1 MKRNL
6 RLLAAA
12 VALLLSAACSFGSV
26 AATVPDS
33 QTNEIAVVEGT
44 DAVAVGT
51 DAGAESTPLAD
62 PVDETKVSTGDFSLS
77 GESGEILPDGSVYT
91 IVANNTSYDG
101 DNIEDFKADLD
112 QVFDVK

>member
-6 RLLAAA
+6 RFFAAA
-12 VALLLSAACSFGSV
+12 VALLLSAACSLGSV

-62 PVDETKVSTGDFSLS
+62 PVDETKVSTDDFSLS

-91 IVANNTSYDG
+91 ITEAGEYTLSGALSDG
-101 DNIEDFKADLD
+101 QSVVNVGD
-112 QVFDVK
+112 QI